1 MVVGELL
8 LDPVVDVGKG
18 RLCKT
23 FKYFC
28 LKKNGQFSVFSH
40 LKKYVL
46 FVKLDNKI
54 DINRAVIGDNII
66 AHLNLFYAEI
76 EVDLENAK
84 IPFDS
89 LS

>member
-1 MVVGELL
+1 M
-8 LDPVVDVGKG
+8 
-18 RLCKT
+18 
-23 FKYFC
+23 
-28 LKKNGQFSVFSH
+28 
-40 LKKYVL
+40 YVL

-76 EVDLENAK
+76 ELDLENAK